1 MVVGVGRVHLVDP
14 SAGDGARPGARIQ
27 SGPSNA
33 AKGADV
39 KGLVSVWISV
49 PECCLDVSARVW
61 CGRYVTFSVG
71 FELPRYSFTEGD
83 ISEFSCRRYIIPSAV
98 ISRPRYPTV
107 LSVHPIFLESPV
119 REHSH
124 AGCLVALGPVL
135 RRRRTYDGCFER
147 CAPAVPQH
155 DRPRASTIPLP
166 AHSPCTAASEQSPA
180 AIDPCGDVSGRRV
193 TTPSRTDSPICPSAL
208 RP

>member
-1 MVVGVGRVHLVDP
+1 M
-14 SAGDGARPGARIQ
+14 
-27 SGPSNA
+27 
-33 AKGADV
+33 
-39 KGLVSVWISV
+39 SVWISV

-83 ISEFSCRRYIIPSAV
+83 ISEFSYRRYIIPSAV

-180 AIDPCGDVSGRRV
+180 AIDPCGDVGCLAGFRQEG
-193 TTPSRTDSPICPSAL
+193 SPPYMPCMRYSIKGDTKNWNSLTRYMIRADLDCVFGKS
-208 RP
+208 